1 MQASRDWE
9 EGGSYTPLQIFAKFV
24 FFFKSKNETN
34 FLTYGG
40 AMPLLH

>member
-9 EGGSYTPLQIFAKFV
+9 EGGSYAPLQIFAKFV
-24 FFFKSKNETN
+24 FFFQIEKRNE
-34 FLTYGG
+34 FLNLGE

>member
-9 EGGSYTPLQIFAKFV
+9 EGGSYAPTKFLLNL
-24 FFFKSKNETN
+24 FFIKSKNETN